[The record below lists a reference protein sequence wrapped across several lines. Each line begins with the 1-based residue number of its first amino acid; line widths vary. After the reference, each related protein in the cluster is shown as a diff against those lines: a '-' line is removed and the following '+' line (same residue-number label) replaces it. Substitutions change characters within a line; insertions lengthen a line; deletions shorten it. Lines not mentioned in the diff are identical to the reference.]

1 MFSQVVQLFGAFFVP
16 LAPAAYEQLLTAIDR
31 LYAAA
36 LDPSKWKA
44 FLQAAAE
51 MLKADNAYVSEIAHD
66 SGTLEYVVLRQLNW
80 DAISVGRYTALM
92 DEDPRMPAFRSNPYL
107 PLHCR
112 MVVSE
117 QKLHESRTYREAL
130 KPLGIEYTLVVGIP
144 GERDLNNFLGFT
156 RTSASPPFDVADCE
170 MVSELVPHLAR
181 GFAIRRALNRKE
193 PVPALFLPPSA
204 PRRAES
210 KERILERLFDLSPR
224 QARLAALLMTGR
236 RIKEIAPML
245 EITEG
250 SARQYLKRVFKKT
263 GTRRQADLVRVVGE
277 ALVQHS

>member
-1 MFSQVVQLFGAFFVP
+1 VP

-36 LDPSKWKA
+36 LDPSKWKV
-44 FLQAAAE
+44 FLETAAE
-51 MLKADNAYVSEIAHD
+51 LLKADNAYVSEIAHD
-66 SGTLEYVVLRQLNW
+66 SGALEYVVLRQMNW
-80 DAISVGRYTALM
+80 DAISVGRYAALM
-92 DEDPRMPAFRSNPYL
+92 DEDPRMPAFRSNPYR

-117 QKLHESRTYREAL
+117 KKLHESRTYQEAL
-130 KPLGIEYTLVVGIP
+130 KPLGIEYTLVVGVP
-144 GERDLNNFLGFT
+144 GERDVNNFLGFT
-156 RTSASPPFDVADCE
+156 RTDASPAFDAEDCE

-181 GFAIRRALNRKE
+181 GFAVRRALNRKE
-193 PVPALFLPPSA
+193 VVPALFLPPSA

-210 KERILERLFDLSPR
+210 KERILEQLFELSPM
-224 QARLAALLMTGR
+224 QARLTALLMTGR
-236 RIKEIAPML
+236 RIRDIAPML
-245 EITEG
+245 GLTEG

-263 GTRRQADLVRVVGE
+263 GIKRQADLIRVVGD